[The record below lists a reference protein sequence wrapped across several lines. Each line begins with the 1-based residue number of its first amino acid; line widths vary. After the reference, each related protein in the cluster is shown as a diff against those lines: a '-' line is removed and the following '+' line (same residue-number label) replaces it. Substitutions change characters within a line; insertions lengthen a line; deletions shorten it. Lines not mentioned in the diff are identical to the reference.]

1 MVGLFR
7 KVADVAL
14 QRARWRFCK
23 RGLVRLYPGVFFS
36 EPMNQPDDLFFLPFG
51 RGFEPIDITAEQGRV
66 QSELPGE
73 SGDID
78 LFVGQEEPLDARR
91 FGFGI
96 QKTLETDVHVQ
107 LRPMDT
113 DGTDFITG
121 SFGHRRF
128 QEPFVPEKGLA
139 VGDPIVTPTVYPFS
153 IEPYG
158 LYPIHRF

>member
-1 MVGLFR
+1 M
-7 KVADVAL
+7 
-14 QRARWRFCK
+14 QRARWRFCN

-36 EPMNQPDDLFFLPFG
+36 EPMNQPDDLFLFPFG
-51 RGFEPIDITAEQGRV
+51 RGFESIDITAEQGRV

-78 LFVGQEEPLDARR
+78 LFVGQEKPLDARR

-107 LRPMDT
+107 FRPMDT
-113 DGTDFITG
+113 DGTDLISGPFGVGCIDKPFI
-121 SFGHRRF
+121 
-128 QEPFVPEKGLA
+128 PEKGLA
-139 VGDPIVTPTVYPFS
+139 ISDAVVTPPVDPFS

-158 LYPIHRF
+158 LYPIHW